1 MGRRASDM
9 ERGTGVRLGM
19 GRRAPDVELG
29 GGCWTWS
36 RRRVLDMD
44 GDFGGGGGGGL
55 DMERGA
61 SVELGTRWSAPDM
74 ERDEEIVGEC
84 ARGATTEKPLAP
96 QRGCGAL
103 SLPHAPSISPK
114 NS

>member
-1 MGRRASDM
+1 
-9 ERGTGVRLGM
+9 
-19 GRRAPDVELG
+19 
-29 GGCWTWS
+29 
-36 RRRVLDMD
+36 
-44 GDFGGGGGGGL
+44 
-55 DMERGA
+55 MERGA
-61 SVELGTRWSAPDM
+61 SVELGTRWSAPDMELGDVPDM

-103 SLPHAPSISPK
+103 SLPHAPPISPK